1 MPEKPLKLR
10 GKHSIMVVELELNDS
25 LSSPNRS
32 LFWVTSTTQESG
44 DFFTAFCEKS
54 SQLKLPGVPVRVR
67 PDLVLSYKPSRS
79 KVAIARRKKETME
92 QLDKLGH
99 LVFPH
104 WRIYVLDV
112 DPDHPEP
119 LLNRGTRNHVVYVG
133 QTSKTIEARLLE
145 HQGLSRGKEGE
156 YTGGQSI
163 EGRSPRLNAALT
175 PSRRVFSYEDA
186 LDFEA
191 EYSKQLRADGYRVLG
206 DGLTEPAKRRRPGRL
221 ASSQTA
227 AVGDSNE

>member
-1 MPEKPLKLR
+1 
-10 GKHSIMVVELELNDS
+10 MVMELEVEKS
-25 LSSPNRS
+25 LLSAGRS
-32 LFWVTSTTQESG
+32 CFWVTSTTQATD
-44 DFFTAFCEKS
+44 DFFASFCDKS
-54 SQLKLPGVPVRVR
+54 SQLNLPGVPVRVR
-67 PDLVLSYKPSRS
+67 PDLVLDYMPSRS
-79 KVAIARRKKETME
+79 RAAIARRKQETKER
-92 QLDKLGH
+92 LDKLGH

-119 LLNRGTRNHVVYVG
+119 LLDRGARNHVVYVG

-145 HQGLSRGKEGE
+145 HQGLSRERDGK

-175 PSRRVFSYEDA
+175 PSRRVFSYDDA

-191 EYSKQLRADGYRVLG
+191 EYSKHLKADGYRVLG
-206 DGLTEPAKRRRPGRL
+206 DGLTDPAKRRRPTH
-221 ASSQTA
+221 S
-227 AVGDSNE
+227 

>member
-1 MPEKPLKLR
+1 
-10 GKHSIMVVELELNDS
+10 
-25 LSSPNRS
+25 
-32 LFWVTSTTQESG
+32 
-44 DFFTAFCEKS
+44 
-54 SQLKLPGVPVRVR
+54 VR

-119 LLNRGTRNHVVYVG
+119 LLDRGTRNHVVYVG
-133 QTSKTIEARLLE
+133 QTSKAIATRLLE
-145 HQGLSRGKEGE
+145 HQGLSRGKEGK

-163 EGRSPRLNAALT
+163 EGRNPRLNAALT
-175 PSRRVFSYEDA
+175 PSRRVFSHDDA

-191 EYSKQLRADGYRVLG
+191 EYSKQLKADGYRVLG
-206 DGLTEPAKRRRPGRL
+206 DGITEPAKRRRPGRL

-227 AVGDSNE
+227 EVGDSNE

>member
-1 MPEKPLKLR
+1 
-10 GKHSIMVVELELNDS
+10 MVVELAINDS
-25 LSSPNRS
+25 LSSLS
-32 LFWVTSTTQESG
+32 KSSFWVTSSTQEPEA
-44 DFFTAFCEKS
+44 FFIAFCEKS

-119 LLNRGTRNHVVYVG
+119 LLDRGTRNHVVYVG

-145 HQGLSRGKEGE
+145 HQGLSRGKEGK
-156 YTGGQSI
+156 YIGGQSI
-163 EGRSPRLNAALT
+163 EGRTPRLNAALT
-175 PSRRVFSYEDA
+175 PSRRVFSFDDA

-191 EYSKQLRADGYRVLG
+191 EYSKQLKADGYRVLG
-206 DGLTEPAKRRRPGRL
+206 DGLTDPAKRSRKR
-221 ASSQTA
+221 
-227 AVGDSNE
+227 